1 MSESYRKVVRHSLK
15 NDLFMK
21 RTFLILFFASLFVGV
36 IRAFPGNYSVY
47 TERMNDPEAVYFTP
61 ENFSITTD
69 GKTDVSEALQAAINQ
84 VKDKY
89 NFGIVFIPEGK
100 YRISK
105 TIYIP
110 KAVRVIGYG
119 EKRPLIIL
127 SKNSPG
133 YQKEVPDDKG
143 KANYM
148 FWFTDG
154 VVREGEA
161 PRDANP
167 GTFYSAIS
175 NIDLKIEDGNPYA
188 VGLRTHFAQHSF
200 VTNMD
205 IHIGKGKAGLYDVGN
220 MMENVR
226 FFGGEYGIYT
236 TKTSPSWQ
244 MMMLDLYFEG
254 QSKAAIKTQ
263 EGGLTII
270 RLHAK
275 NVPVGI
281 EIEPERSDKIY
292 MEDCTFEQVKKA
304 GLIVSNEDFSPNQV
318 SMRNIYCNQVPVFVQ
333 FRKSGNQIV
342 GKGTSYHVI
351 DFSHGLHIKDMAAK
365 AEHKTLV
372 DMVPLK
378 KKAEL
383 PVCDI
388 PALPPMKEWVN
399 IRDLGA
405 KGDGT
410 TDDTKV
416 FQKAIAE
423 HDVIYIPQGWYIIS
437 ESLKL
442 KNKTCLIGLNP
453 ISTQLKLKESTP
465 SFSGFGAPLPL
476 LESSEGGDNIVTG
489 IGLNTGAYNYRAV
502 GCKWMAGQNSYLN
515 DIKFL
520 GVHGTMDKVSVEKQ
534 SRARTVPKIS
544 TPEEPVTHLGMDK
557 AWDNQYWSLWVTNNG
572 GGTIKNIWSASTYS
586 TNGLYVNNTSTPG
599 RIYAMS
605 VEHHVRNEVRLKNVL
620 NWKFYA
626 LQLEE
631 ETRESPD
638 CQPIELEN
646 CSDLFF
652 ANLYLFRVVW
662 IKTPMPYA
670 VRTWNCRNIE
680 FYNVHNFTQMRFTID
695 LVLYD
700 INTKQDVRPW
710 EFTRLTVTGDEPEK
724 FICETKEGVTQLA
737 TGFEYVE
744 GITGDSKGNVYFSE
758 QRMRRIYK
766 WDVETEKLS
775 LVADFPWEP
784 LSLAC
789 DTKDQLLVIFRYNP
803 QPGYLINGK
812 QETVASL
819 PDASGTTFSHWGNTG
834 FSMRVFSIDPNNPEE
849 SIQELQKKSMNA
861 IDKVAKAIYP
871 AHRWRDLH
879 DFNTISTWSPE
890 NCFVATDGVTII
902 PEYYDFLRSSSSLEA
917 IPGKPFYASDEY
929 NRIVSKM
936 DVKPDGT
943 LSNIRDFTNQGEF
956 GTAVDKS
963 GNVYIADGYIH
974 IYNDKA
980 EKIGVV
986 DMPERPTAMVVA
998 GKDNNTL
1005 FVVARSSFYKYNISK
1020 K

>member
-1 MSESYRKVVRHSLK
+1 
-15 NDLFMK
+15 MK
-21 RTFLILFFASLFVGV
+21 KTLLILFFISALISSSYAGSESRS
-36 IRAFPGNYSVY
+36 IY
-47 TERMNDPEAVYFTP
+47 TEKMNDPEAVYFTP
-61 ENFSITTD
+61 ENFGITAD
-69 GKTDVSEALQAAINQ
+69 GKADVSEPLQAAINQ
-84 VKDKY
+84 VKDRY

-100 YRISK
+100 YRINK

-119 EKRPLIIL
+119 EKRPQIIL

-133 YQKEVPDDKG
+133 YQQEVTEDKG

-148 FWFTDG
+148 FWFTDA
-154 VVREGEA
+154 VVREGST
-161 PRDANP
+161 PKDANP

-188 VGLRTHFAQHSF
+188 VGLRTHFAQHCF
-200 VTNMD
+200 VSNMD

-275 NVPVGI
+275 NTPVVI
-281 EIEPERSDKIY
+281 EVEPERSDKIY
-292 MEDCTFEQVKKA
+292 MEDCTFEQIRKA
-304 GLIVSNEDFSPNQV
+304 GIIISNEDYSPNQL
-318 SMRNIYCNQVPVFVQ
+318 SMQNIYCNQVPVFVE
-333 FRKSGNQIV
+333 FRESSKQIA
-342 GKGTSYHVI
+342 GKGNNYHVKE
-351 DFSHGLHIKDMAAK
+351 FSHGLHIKDMAAK
-365 AEHKTLV
+365 AEHKTIV
-372 DMVPLK
+372 EIVPLSK
-378 KKAEL
+378 KPEL
-383 PVCDI
+383 PLCDI
-388 PALPPMKEWVN
+388 PALPSMKQWVN

-405 KGDGT
+405 KGDGES
-410 TDDTKV
+410 DDTEI
-416 FQKAIAE
+416 FQKAIEE
-423 HDVIYIPQGWYIIS
+423 HEVIYIPQGWYIIS
-437 ESLKL
+437 EPLKL
-442 KNKTCLIGLNP
+442 KDKTCLIGLSP

-465 SFSGFGAPLPL
+465 AFSGFGTPQPLV
-476 LESSEGGDNIVTG
+476 ESSVGGNNIVTG

-502 GCKWMAGQNSYLN
+502 GCKWMAGEGSYLD

-520 GVHGTMDKVSVEKQ
+520 GVHGTMDKIPVRNQ
-534 SRARTVPKIS
+534 SETRSTPKIS
-544 TPEEPVTHLGMDK
+544 TPEEPITYMGMDK

-572 GGTIKNIWSASTYS
+572 GGTIKNIWSASSYS

-605 VEHHVRNEVRLKNVL
+605 VEHHVRNEVRIKNVS

-646 CSDLFF
+646 CNNLFF

-670 VRTWNCRNIE
+670 IRTWNCRNIE

-695 LVLYD
+695 LVMYD

-710 EFTRLTVTGDEPEK
+710 EFTRLTITGNEPQK
-724 FICETKEGVTQLA
+724 TICENKDEVKKLA
-737 TGFEYVE
+737 TGFEYAE
-744 GITGDSKGNVYFSE
+744 GITRDSKGNVYFSE

-766 WDVETEKLS
+766 WDVETERLS
-775 LVADFPWEP
+775 LIADFPWEP

-803 QPGYLINGK
+803 QPGYLIDGK
-812 QETVASL
+812 QETVKSL

-834 FSMRVFSIDPNNPEE
+834 FSMRVYSIDPNNPEK
-849 SIQELQKKSMNA
+849 SIQELQKRPMSSVNK
-861 IDKVAKAIYP
+861 IAKAIYP

-879 DFNTISTWSPE
+879 DFNTVSTWIPKS
-890 NCFVATDGVTII
+890 CFIATDSVTLI
-902 PEYYDFLRSSSSLEA
+902 PEYYDFLRSSSALEA
-917 IPGKPFYASDEY
+917 IPGQPLYASDEY
-929 NRIVSKM
+929 NRITSKM
-936 DVKPDGT
+936 DVQNDGT
-943 LSNIRDFTNQGEF
+943 LTNICRFTNQGEF
-956 GTAVDKS
+956 GSAVDKN
-963 GNVYIADGYIH
+963 GNVYIADGYIYV
-974 IYNDKA
+974 YNKNA
-980 EKIGVV
+980 ERIRVI
-986 DMPERPTAMVVA
+986 DIPERPTAMVIA
-998 GKDNNTL
+998 GKNNNTL
-1005 FVVARSSFYKYNISK
+1005 FVAARSSLYMYNISK
-1020 K
+1020 